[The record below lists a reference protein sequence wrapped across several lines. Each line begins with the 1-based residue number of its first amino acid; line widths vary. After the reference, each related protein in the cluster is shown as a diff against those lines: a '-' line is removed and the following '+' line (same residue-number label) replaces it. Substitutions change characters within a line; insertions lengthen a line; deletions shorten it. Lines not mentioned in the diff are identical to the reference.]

1 MKKSWKL
8 AITTIA
14 IVVVCVLLDQLLKL
28 WVVRNMQLGELRPL
42 LGEWLN
48 LHYVQNKGMAFG
60 VSWGDNFGKL
70 ALSLLRIGVVGY
82 LIYYLW
88 KKIKT
93 NTIGIWPVITLSL
106 IVAGAIGNIIDS
118 AFYGMALGVG
128 DPRFMYGSVVDMI
141 YVRLFM
147 LPEWF
152 PGFGGEYFFPAIFNF
167 ADACVTV
174 GIFAMII
181 FYKQFF
187 KDEKKKEEPT
197 SEETG
202 SELSQ
207 PAEETP
213 QQN

>member
-8 AITTIA
+8 AITTVA
-14 IVVVCVLLDQLLKL
+14 IVVVCVLIDQLLKL
-28 WVVRNMQLGELRPL
+28 WVVRNMQLGEMRPL
-42 LGEWLN
+42 LGEWFN

-60 VSWGDNFGKL
+60 MNWGDNFGKL
-70 ALSLLRIGVVGY
+70 ALSLLRVGVVGY

-88 KKIKT
+88 KRIKH
-93 NTIGIWPVITLSL
+93 NAISVGPVITLSL

-141 YVRLFM
+141 YIKLFQ
-147 LPEWF
+147 LPSWF

-174 GIFAMII
+174 GIFTMLIL
-181 FYKQFF
+181 YKKFF
-187 KDEKKKEEPT
+187 KDEKKNADPT
-197 SEETG
+197 SEESD
-202 SELSQ
+202 SEPVQ
-207 PAEETP
+207 PTVDNS

>member
-1 MKKSWKL
+1 MKKSLKL
-8 AITTIA
+8 AITAIA
-14 IVVVCVLLDQLLKL
+14 MVVVCVLLDQWLKL
-28 WVVRNMQLGELRPL
+28 WVVHHMQLGEMRPL
-42 LGEWLN
+42 LGEWFN

-60 VSWGDNFGKL
+60 MSWGDNFGKL

-88 KKIKT
+88 KKIKNNAIST
-93 NTIGIWPVITLSL
+93 TAVVILTL

-141 YVRLFM
+141 HVKLFVM
-147 LPEWF
+147 PDWV

-174 GIFAMII
+174 GIFAMLI

-187 KDEKKKEEPT
+187 KDEKKKEEPSLEEKAPET
-197 SEETG
+197 SVE
-202 SELSQ
+202 S
-207 PAEETP
+207 A